1 MTAKDSRLPSAP
13 LRSTAGGQQI
23 SVCRRPAGVTNHF
36 ARLFVPIMAVS
47 DDDGFIALVKPI
59 GATLNDAVDR
69 AMTFQPEHLIMG
81 MSALMFWDGRDASE
95 KR

>member
-1 MTAKDSRLPSAP
+1 MT
-13 LRSTAGGQQI
+13 
-23 SVCRRPAGVTNHF
+23 
-36 ARLFVPIMAVS
+36 VS
-47 DDDGFIALVKPI
+47 DNDDFIALVKPI

-69 AMTFQPEHLIMG
+69 CMTCQPENLIMG